1 MENRI
6 AGGGRFLLPACVCGE
21 TGGEGK
27 YFMCGNGL
35 VGRAGKF
42 GAGGRRFEFHLYT
55 GLNKTTNCSVVYC
68 GAHLQ
73 KTTKPSRM

>member
-1 MENRI
+1 MEIRI

-35 VGRAGKF
+35 VGIERGSLVQEVV
-42 GAGGRRFEFHLYT
+42 GA
-55 GLNKTTNCSVVYC
+55 N
-68 GAHLQ
+68 
-73 KTTKPSRM
+73 PI